1 MGWGGVGLEW
11 SWGGVVCWMVTAF
24 LHNVVKFYTG
34 ETMYTRYTL
43 PHNKDT
49 HHSVSDIFCIHE
61 AVRLFP
67 HLLLVYKV
75 HRCSPNLGDT
85 HIPKHMHRVHQA
97 AIHTLPTSTPPSTA
111 PHPAPPQQ
119 YPVATHSALTASNT
133 GSEECRDSPRT
144 NLNPKDL
151 ACSTQASSMRVAV
164 SSSPGRALQA
174 DMM

>member
-1 MGWGGVGLEW
+1 MKPATRARGELGLGGVGWGGVGMEL
-11 SWGGVVCWMVTAF
+11 GGVVCWMVTAF

-97 AIHTLPTSTPPSTA
+97 AIHTLPTSTT
-111 PHPAPPQQ
+111 PHPTPPQT
-119 YPVATHSALTASNT
+119 PPHPTPPLIVGRTHPTPPHLQPHRTQHHLSNT
-133 GSEECRDSPRT
+133 RS
-144 NLNPKDL
+144 LL
-151 ACSTQASSMRVAV
+151 I
-164 SSSPGRALQA
+164 LH
-174 DMM
+174 